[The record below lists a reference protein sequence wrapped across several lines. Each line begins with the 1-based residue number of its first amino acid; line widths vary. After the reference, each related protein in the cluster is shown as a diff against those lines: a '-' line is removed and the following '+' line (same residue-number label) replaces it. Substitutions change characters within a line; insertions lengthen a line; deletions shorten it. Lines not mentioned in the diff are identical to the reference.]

1 MIKIKYELIRSNR
14 KTLCISIKDN
24 KVIVRAPLRMS
35 ITRIES
41 FVRQKSDWIIKQL
54 SKDDVYKQ
62 LSSYKYILVKGEMLP
77 LIVGG
82 ENKITKKCVCV
93 KSLTEIPKLYLDSF
107 GDEFLK
113 IFMEISKSSGLMA
126 SNVRFKSYKAR
137 WGCCDVKKEII
148 FNYKLLMLP
157 TDLWRCVIVHE
168 LCHTVFMDHSKNF
181 HALAKTVMPS
191 YADVHKKLKNYTAVT
206 RIY

>member
-1 MIKIKYELIRSNR
+1 MIKIKYELIRSDR
-14 KTLCISIKDN
+14 KTLCISIRDN

-35 ITRIES
+35 ITKIED
-41 FVRQKSDWIIKQL
+41 FVRQKSEWIVKQL
-54 SKDDVYKQ
+54 SKVDDYKQ
-62 LSSYKYILVKGEMLP
+62 LSTYKYILVKGEMVP
-77 LIVGG
+77 LIVG
-82 ENKITKKCVCV
+82 EKNKITKNGVYV
-93 KSLTEIPKLYLDSF
+93 KSFSQIPNLYIDTF

-113 IFMEISKSSGLMA
+113 LFKEISKSYGLKA
-126 SNVRFKSYKAR
+126 SSVRFKAYKAR
-137 WGCCDVKKEII
+137 WGCCDAKKAII

-191 YADVHKKLKNYTAVT
+191 YAVAHKKLKNYSAVT
-206 RIY
+206 RLY